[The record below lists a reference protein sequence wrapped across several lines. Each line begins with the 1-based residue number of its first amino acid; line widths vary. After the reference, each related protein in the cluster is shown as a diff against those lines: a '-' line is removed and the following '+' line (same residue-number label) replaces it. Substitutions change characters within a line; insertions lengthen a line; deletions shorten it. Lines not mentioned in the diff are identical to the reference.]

1 MSLSKIVL
9 AAALG
14 LAVTAPTL
22 AVPAFAQDI
31 NVRVGDRDHDR
42 DRGEMRDHDRGMHR
56 GEMRE
61 HRMMMERRHMH
72 GCRTVTVRRH
82 TPHGMVIKKM
92 RTCR

>member
-1 MSLSKIVL
+1 MQFRMEETVSLSKIVL

-22 AVPAFAQDI
+22 AVPAFAQDV
-31 NVRVGDRDHDR
+31 NVRVGGDH
-42 DRGEMRDHDRGMHR
+42 GMRD
-56 GEMRE
+56 
-61 HRMMMERRHMH
+61 HRMMMMHRDHMH

-82 TPHGMVIKKM
+82 TPNGMVVKKM